1 MTGASAPV
9 GFTWD
14 GEAMRPSSRFRQQCD
29 RQFVVGQ
36 QYVLEERMERSSVS
50 HRHYFASINELWH
63 SLPER
68 LSAEFPS
75 PEHLRKRALI
85 RCGYRDQRSVVCASH
100 AEALRVAAF
109 IRPVDSY
116 AEVSVSGSVVVHL
129 TAVSQNLKSMDRK
142 TFGESKNAVLE
153 WICELVGADP
163 TLIQADAASARRVAA

>member
-1 MTGASAPV
+1 MTDSTAPI

-14 GEAMRPSSRFRQQCD
+14 GEVMRPASRFRQQCD

-36 QYVLEERMERSSVS
+36 QYVLEERMERSSLS
-50 HRHYFASINELWH
+50 HRHYFATITELWH
-63 SLPER
+63 SVPEH

-85 RCGYRDQRSVVCASH
+85 RCGYRDQRSIVCASN

-142 TFGESKNAVLE
+142 TFGESKTAVLE
-153 WICELVGADP
+153 WISDLVGVEVP
-163 TLIQADAASARRVAA
+163 QADAASTRRAAA

>member
-1 MTGASAPV
+1 MTDSTAPV

-14 GEAMRPSSRFRQQCD
+14 GEVMRPASRFHQQCD

-36 QYVLEERMERSSVS
+36 QYVLEERMERSSLS
-50 HRHYFASINELWH
+50 HRHYFATITELWH

-68 LSAEFPS
+68 LAAEFPS

-85 RCGYRDQRSVVCASH
+85 RCGYRDQRSIVCSSN

-142 TFGESKNAVLE
+142 TFGESKTTVLE
-153 WICELVGADP
+153 WISDLVGVEVP
-163 TLIQADAASARRVAA
+163 QADADGTRRAAA